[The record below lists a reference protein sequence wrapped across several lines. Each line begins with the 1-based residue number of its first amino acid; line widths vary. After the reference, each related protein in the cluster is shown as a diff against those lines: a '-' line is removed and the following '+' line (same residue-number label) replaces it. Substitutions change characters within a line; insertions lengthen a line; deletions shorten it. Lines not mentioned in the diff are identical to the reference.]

1 MAEIV
6 NKSLFKVATGTT
18 IVLVGTFIGML
29 LTFVG
34 KVIIIRYITQTEYGI
49 LSLALVL
56 LNIFVIVSAMG
67 VQEGS
72 TRYIAHFRAKG
83 DRSKVKGVMLSS
95 IQITLVSSVF
105 IAILLFLSSD
115 FISNFFHTNELSTP
129 LKIFSICIPF
139 ATLTG
144 TFLSLFRGFD
154 RVDAKVYFGDISGNV
169 FFLLSLG
176 IVFLFGLSFLGV
188 IYANLAAII
197 LNFIV
202 VVIYAVKE
210 LPIKGTEN
218 VNIPRVRKELLL
230 FSIPLLT
237 TVMLGMILAWTDT
250 LMLGYFKTPIDVA
263 LYNSA
268 MPIAKLIGLPLASM
282 LFLYIPITSQ
292 LYTQNLM
299 PEIKRNYAIL
309 TKWIFAAT
317 LPVFLIFF
325 LFPKTVLD
333 FFFGSNYVQAS
344 VALKI
349 LVFGIFIH
357 TFFGPNGATL
367 IAVGKVRILMWTAL
381 SGAILNVFL
390 NLSLIPPFGIT
401 GAAISSALA
410 LCAVNILLAA
420 KLFRLSGVHPFTK
433 TLLKSGI
440 ASIILIFI
448 FYLVS
453 KNLLT
458 VTFWMLPLLFILFIV
473 IYGLSLLL
481 TKSLDNEDI
490 VILLEIEKKMGI
502 NLKTIK
508 KILKKFM

>member
-1 MAEIV
+1 
-6 NKSLFKVATGTT
+6 
-18 IVLVGTFIGML
+18 
-29 LTFVG
+29 
-34 KVIIIRYITQTEYGI
+34 
-49 LSLALVL
+49 LALVL

-83 DRSKVKGVMLSS
+83 DRSKVKGVIVSS

-105 IAILLFLSSD
+105 IAILLFLASN

-154 RVDAKVYFGDISGNV
+154 RVDAKVYFADILGNL
-169 FFLLSLG
+169 FFLLSLA

-197 LNFIV
+197 LTFIV

-210 LPIKGTEN
+210 LPIKGTET
-218 VNIPRVRKELLL
+218 VNIPIVRKELLL
-230 FSIPLLT
+230 FSVPLLT

-263 LYNSA
+263 LYNGA
-268 MPIAKLIGLPLASM
+268 IPIAKLIGVPLASM
-282 LFLYIPITSQ
+282 LFLYTPITSQ
-292 LYTQNLM
+292 LYSQNLM

-309 TKWIFAAT
+309 TKWIFTAT
-317 LPVFLIFF
+317 LPAFLIIF
-325 LFPKTVLD
+325 LFPDTVLE

-349 LVFGIFIH
+349 VVFGFFIH

-367 IAVGKVRILMWTAL
+367 IAMGKVRVLMWAAL
-381 SGAILNVFL
+381 FSAILNVVL
-390 NLSLIPPFGIT
+390 NLSLIPP
-401 GAAISSALA
+401 L
-410 LCAVNILLAA
+410 
-420 KLFRLSGVHPFTK
+420 FTK
-433 TLLKSGI
+433 TLLKPGI
-440 ASIILIFI
+440 TSIAIIFM
-448 FYLVS
+448 FYLLS
-453 KNLLT
+453 KDLLT
-458 VTFWMLPLLFILFIV
+458 VTFWMLPLLFILFNA

-481 TKSLDNEDI
+481 TKSLDNEDVMI
-490 VILLEIEKKMGI
+490 FLAIEKKMGI
-502 NLKTIK
+502 NLKRIK